1 MRSAAIR
8 RTELPDKYSPELIDH
23 FRNPRNRGE
32 MTDPDVTATVGNPVC
47 GDVITIFLKF
57 DGGKVADAKF
67 QSYGCGPCIAL
78 SSMVTEKVRGMA
90 ADEAYALKIGD
101 FTKKFPELPKNKLHC
116 TNLVIIALRKA
127 IDMYRDSQNR

>member
-1 MRSAAIR
+1 LTA
-8 RTELPDKYSPELIDH
+8 KYSQELIDH

-32 MTDPDVTATVGNPVC
+32 MADPDVTATVGNPVC
-47 GDVITIFLKF
+47 GDVITMFLKI

-78 SSMVTEKVRGMA
+78 SSMVTEKVRGMN

-101 FTKKFPELPKNKLHC
+101 FTSRFPEIPRNKLHC
-116 TNLVIIALRKA
+116 TNLVIVALRKA
-127 IDMYRDSQNR
+127 IDMYRDSHNM